1 MENKWAFWSKA
12 IHKSLSQTNILG
24 MYILQAKW
32 LPHLNWTCGN
42 LCLSFKRWLRVNG
55 TDPRNPWSQED
66 VPQRLASQGLLG
78 PALYSR
84 LKSWAFTTLQTCF
97 PCSHSGEIW
106 LTLVQLFVRLINIC
120 PFSFSPIPAETIL
133 LNHPLCL
140 LPFGTLAE
148 HSFMEIWG
156 WGWWGLL
163 EMPVPLYPWENL
175 CPVILFADDFLWAN
189 FN

>member
-1 MENKWAFWSKA
+1 M
-12 IHKSLSQTNILG
+12 
-24 MYILQAKW
+24 
-32 LPHLNWTCGN
+32 
-42 LCLSFKRWLRVNG
+42 
-55 TDPRNPWSQED
+55 
-66 VPQRLASQGLLG
+66 PQRLASQGLLG
-78 PALYSR
+78 HALYSR

-133 LNHPLCL
+133 LNHPLGL

-156 WGWWGLL
+156 WDWWGLL
-163 EMPVPLYPWENL
+163 ETPVPLYPEKTFALLYYLLMIFYELILIKPYSECWIGCTEVTVENKRKKKNGESISF
-175 CPVILFADDFLWAN
+175 PKAPK
-189 FN
+189 